1 MIAKEIFKGMDYE
14 ILNGSIDAIGEIVVI
29 DSREVTKN
37 SVFVCIDGLNV
48 DGHNFIEDVDKK
60 GASIIV
66 VEKDIMI
73 NNYNA
78 LIVKV
83 SSTREALSFLSSNI
97 NNNPSE
103 KFDLIGVTGTNG
115 KTSTTYFVEQ
125 ILRGAGKRTGVIG
138 TTGGMIDGKSIDVK
152 FNTSTTPD
160 AHHLQE
166 IFHVMA
172 DKKVDVVVME
182 VTSQGLHQKRVNNT
196 KFNVSVLT
204 NISQDHLDYHGT
216 MENYI
221 EAKLD
226 LFRMSENAVINI
238 DDVNADKFLKVINE
252 NNKKYL
258 TYSIDKDSDLQAKN
272 IVYSGEGISFDLKIN
287 DVAHNISV
295 KVPGRFT
302 VYNVLGAIGSLILM
316 GMEFNVIKES
326 LKNVAEVPGRIQN
339 IKNNRGISVLVDYAH
354 SPDGLDNIIKAVRE
368 FTNGK
373 VITVFG
379 CGGDRD
385 RTKRPIMG
393 EIAGN
398 LSDYAIVTSDNPR
411 TEEPLQITEE
421 VAVGVKRT
429 PCKYEIIVDRKEAI
443 TKAINMAKRGDSV
456 IIAGK
461 GHEDYQ
467 IFGTTKI
474 HFDDSEVAREVLAN

>member
-1 MIAKEIFKGMDYE
+1 MKAKDILTNLNYE
-14 ILNGSIDAIGEIVVI
+14 IISGNLDVIGREVII
-29 DSREVTKN
+29 DSREVKEN

-48 DGHNFIEDVDKK
+48 DGHTFIDKAVDN

-66 VEKDIMI
+66 VEKDVVV
-73 NNYNA
+73 NDKSV
-78 LIVKV
+78 LCVKV
-83 SSTREALSFLSSNI
+83 KSTREALSVCASNI
-97 NNNPSE
+97 NDNPSE

-115 KTSTTYFVEQ
+115 KTSTTYFIEQ
-125 ILRGAGKRTGVIG
+125 ILRGHNKKTGVIG
-138 TTGGMIDGKSIDVK
+138 TTGGMINGKAIDVT
-152 FNTSTTPD
+152 FDTSTTPD
-160 AHHLQE
+160 AHHLQN
-166 IFHVMA
+166 IFHIMGNE
-172 DKKVDVVVME
+172 KVDIVVME

-204 NISQDHLDYHGT
+204 NITQDHLDYHGT
-216 MENYI
+216 MDNYVD
-221 EAKLD
+221 AKLD
-226 LFRMSENAVINI
+226 LFRMSEKAVINA
-238 DDVNADKFLKVINE
+238 DDSYAEKFITVSKE
-252 NNKKYL
+252 YM
-258 TYSIDKDSDLQAKN
+258 TYSIDNKSDLQAKN
-272 IVYSGEGISFDLKIN
+272 IVYTGEGVSFDI
-287 DVAHNISV
+287 DVKGSLENISV

-302 VYNVLGAIGSLILM
+302 VYNVLGAIGSLIMM
-316 GMEFNVIKES
+316 GMEFCDIKNS

-339 IKNNRGISVLVDYAH
+339 IKNSRGISVLVDYAH

-368 FTNGK
+368 FTTGK

-385 RTKRPIMG
+385 KTKRPIMG

-411 TEEPLQITEE
+411 TEEPTQITEE

-429 PCKYEIIVDRKEAI
+429 SCKYEIIVDRKEAI
-443 TKAINMAKRGDSV
+443 TKAIYMAQKGDSV

-467 IFGTTKI
+467 IFGTTKV
-474 HFDDSEVAREVLAN
+474 HFDDSQVAKEVLGE